1 VKGEMEGLT
10 ALNTE
15 QLHAWT
21 SEAMTHARSGQLP
34 DYIPRL
40 SRASPHW
47 FALQI
52 TGVDGQTH
60 TLGDSCLEFPL
71 MSIVKP
77 FLLLYLLCQWGEE
90 SVFKRVGIEP
100 SSEPYNSLS
109 QLQHDQGWPRNPMI
123 NSGAIT
129 LASILSETD
138 STSGYQ
144 SLWNWLNY
152 YGHCQLFL
160 DERMLASVKSF
171 PNPRNEA
178 IARELA
184 TRGHLTEAVSAL
196 DTYNRLCCLSGTIVD
211 LAHLGMLLL
220 ECPPPLQSS
229 HCHTVKAL
237 MTTCGLYQA
246 SGRFAVQVGL
256 PTKSGVSGAVLSV
269 VPHLG
274 VIACYSPPLNREGN
288 SVAGLFMVEQI
299 AKALDLSIFS

>member
-1 VKGEMEGLT
+1 MT

-15 QLHAWT
+15 QLHAWA

-60 TLGDSCLEFPL
+60 TLCDSCLEFPL
-71 MSIVKP
+71 MSVVKP
-77 FLLLYLLCQWGEE
+77 FLLLYLISRLGEE

-100 SSEPYNSLS
+100 SSEPYNSLF
-109 QLQHDQGWPRNPMI
+109 QLQLDQGLPRNPMI

-138 STSGYQ
+138 STFGYQ

-152 YGHCQLFL
+152 HGHCQLFL
-160 DERMLASVKSF
+160 DERMLASVKSS
-171 PNPRNEA
+171 PNPSNQA

-184 TRGHLTEAVSAL
+184 TSGHLTEAEAAL

-211 LAHLGMLLL
+211 FAHLGMLLV
-220 ECPPPLQSS
+220 ECPPPLQSL
-229 HCHTVKAL
+229 HCRLVKAL
-237 MTTCGLYQA
+237 MSTCGLYQA

-256 PTKSGVSGAVLSV
+256 PTN
-269 VPHLG
+269 LG
-274 VIACYSPPLNREGN
+274 SAEPSC
-288 SVAGLFMVEQI
+288 Q
-299 AKALDLSIFS
+299 